1 MKVLSIDL
9 DYIMGPTIELYN
21 GLFFD
26 DNPSLRWRQL
36 YDFSDFKE
44 HHFYIDQSNLLFCYN
59 TFLKSIKKCKNV
71 AFGYEHDSILFD
83 LKDGENIEIINIDHH
98 DDFFGGDY
106 EPHMGGFEREY
117 QNIVDHG
124 IIHEGNWGAW
134 LSSIGKLKSFTW
146 IGNSNSSNKKSIAK
160 ISQHLPNFSNVEKE
174 NYQFDNYQF
183 DYIFVC
189 LSPQYVPKNH
199 WHYFSMFISVYE
211 ELTGNTAKIIT
222 NKFETSIR
230 HLKINDEILHQRSNG
245 R

>member
-9 DYIMGPTIELYN
+9 DYIMGPTIQLYN

-36 YDFSDFKE
+36 YEYSDFKE

-59 TFLKSIKKCKNV
+59 TFLKSIKNCNKV
-71 AFGYEHDSILFD
+71 SFGYEHDSILFD
-83 LKDGENIEIINIDHH
+83 LKDSKNIELINIDHH

-106 EPHMGGFEREY
+106 EPHMGGIEREY
-117 QNIVDHG
+117 QNIIRHG

-134 LSSIGKLKSFTW
+134 LSSQNKLKSFTW
-146 IGNSNSSNKKSIAK
+146 IGNPNSANKIRNQENLKFFSNY
-160 ISQHLPNFSNVEKE
+160 FNVEKE
-174 NYQFDNYQF
+174 NYKFEDYNF

-211 ELTGNTAKIIT
+211 EFTGKTANIIT

-230 HLKINDEILHQRSNG
+230 HLEINDAILHQCSNG

>member
-9 DYIMGPTIELYN
+9 DYIMSPSIEIYN

-36 YDFSDFKE
+36 FDLSDFQE

-59 TFLKSIKKCKNV
+59 TFLKSIKNCKNV
-71 AFGYEHDSILFD
+71 SFGYEHDSILFD
-83 LKDGENIEIINIDHH
+83 LKDCENIEIINIDHH

-106 EPHMGGFEREY
+106 EPHYGGFDREY
-117 QNIVDHG
+117 QNIVNHD

-134 LSSIGKLKSFTW
+134 LSSLDKLKSFTW
-146 IGNSNSSNKKSIAK
+146 IGNSNSSNKKSVQK
-160 ISQHLPNFSNVEKE
+160 IYQYLPSFSNVEKE
-174 NYQFDNYQF
+174 NYQFDNYNF

-199 WHYFSMFISVYE
+199 WHYFSMFISAYE
-211 ELTGNTAKIIT
+211 EMTGNTAKIIT

>member
-9 DYIMGPTIELYN
+9 DYIMGPSIELYN

-59 TFLKSIKKCKNV
+59 TFLKSIKNCKNV
-71 AFGYEHDSILFD
+71 SFGYEHDSILFD
-83 LKDGENIEIINIDHH
+83 LKDYENIEIVNIDHH

-106 EPHMGGFEREY
+106 EPHLGGLDREY
-117 QNIVDHG
+117 QNIINHD

-134 LSSIGKLKSFTW
+134 LSSLGKLKSFTW
-146 IGNSNSSNKKSIAK
+146 IGNSNSSNKKSIQK
-160 ISQHLPNFSNVEKE
+160 ISQYLPNFSNVEKE
-174 NYQFDNYQF
+174 NYQFENYDF
-183 DYIFVC
+183 EYIFVC
-189 LSPQYVPKNH
+189 LSPQYIPKNH

-211 ELTGNTAKIIT
+211 EMTGNTAKIIT